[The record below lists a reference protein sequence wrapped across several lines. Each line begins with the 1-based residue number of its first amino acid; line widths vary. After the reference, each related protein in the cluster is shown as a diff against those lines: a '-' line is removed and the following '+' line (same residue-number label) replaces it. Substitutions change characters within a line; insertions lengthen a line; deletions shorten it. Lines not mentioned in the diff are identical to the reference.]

1 MVPKLTKLSRY
12 ADKKPPTKKTKGP
25 LDDLNNWMY
34 CDPDAQVDL
43 LPQPF
48 RFINEL
54 IEEVIMR
61 NVNLKIDEID
71 ELKTNPSYEGNVAKI
86 QPSGAYEIDNILCF
100 SQEEN
105 SLGYV
110 LAGDNTGGVF
120 LLDIANKARLA
131 RLDTKEK
138 KPIID
143 LKLHALKYADKTAL
157 VFFVVY
163 LGKFEVDCFMMFS
176 NDFINCKK
184 VFSFGKEIKPAQDPL
199 IEKKT
204 AAAPRKPNDPKKP
217 EEPEAAV
224 PKVEYL
230 DFYPMVD
237 PSKRESGGV

>member
-1 MVPKLTKLSRY
+1 MASKLNKLSKFK
-12 ADKKPPTKKTKGP
+12 DKKPPIKKTKGP
-25 LDDLNNWMY
+25 LDDLNNWLY
-34 CDPDAQVDL
+34 CNPDSQIDL

-48 RFINEL
+48 RFINEV

-61 NVNLKIDEID
+61 NVNHKIDEID
-71 ELKTNPSYEGNVAKI
+71 ELKTNPSYEGSVAKI

-110 LAGDNTGGVF
+110 LAGDTTGGVF

-143 LKLHALKYADKTAL
+143 LKLHAIKYGDKTAL

-176 NDFINCKK
+176 NDFINFKK
-184 VFSFGKEIKPAQDPL
+184 VFSFGKEVKPVQDAPT
-199 IEKKT
+199 EKKLAP
-204 AAAPRKPNDPKKP
+204 AAARKPNDPKKP
-217 EEPEAAV
+217 EESESAT

-237 PSKRESGGV
+237 ASK